1 MLDFR
6 YLKAFKLTAKYS
18 SFSKAAEEL
27 KIAQSAVS
35 RQIKLLEDNLGEEL
49 IIRSS
54 KKVLLTEK
62 GKELQ
67 NALGAFEKKSLE
79 IFQSEDKLP
88 LNIGMLH
95 GLLINWFPP
104 LLTEALKDQKGPS
117 RDINIVVRDLID
129 LKAGIEGQKYD
140 IVFGTENIQS
150 ELLTSL
156 KLFEEKL
163 VLISKKEIN
172 KKRLQ
177 DYPWIVYSEYDH
189 LFKLSKEK
197 PKSIIKVESMSAI
210 IQLVKNDMGIAIVPD
225 HLLNKDDSIK
235 TYDLQNVKSSAI
247 YMTTLNYKKLPGR
260 LEDLTRVIRKKS
272 GK

>member
-6 YLKAFKLTAKYS
+6 YLKAFKLTAQYS
-18 SFSKAAEEL
+18 SFSKAAEDL

-35 RQIKLLEDNLGEEL
+35 RQIKLLEDHMGEEL

-62 GKELQ
+62 GKELY
-67 NALGAFEKKSLE
+67 NALINFEKKTLE
-79 IFQSEDKLP
+79 IFQTEDHLP
-88 LNIGMLH
+88 LNIGILH

-104 LLTEALKDQKGPS
+104 ILSEVFKDSQ
-117 RDINIVVRDLID
+117 REINISIKDLGD
-129 LKAGIEGQKYD
+129 LKSGIEAQKFD

-172 KKRLQ
+172 RKRIQ
-177 DYPWIVYSEYDH
+177 DYRWIVYSDHDH
-189 LFKLSKEK
+189 LFKMSKEK
-197 PKSIIKVESMSAI
+197 PKSILKIDSMSTI
-210 IQLVKNDMGIAIVPD
+210 IQLVKNDLGIAIVPD
-225 HLLNKDDSIK
+225 HLLNKDDGLK
-235 TYDLQNVKSSAI
+235 TYDLQNVKPSAI

-260 LEDLTRVIRKKS
+260 LESLTKAVRKKM

>member
-6 YLKAFKLTAKYS
+6 YLKAFKLTAQYS

-27 KIAQSAVS
+27 KVAQSAIS

-62 GKELQ
+62 GAELYK
-67 NALGAFEKKSLE
+67 ALTHFEKKSLE
-79 IFQSEDKLP
+79 IFQSEDHLP
-88 LNIGMLH
+88 LNIGILH

-104 LLTEALKDQKGPS
+104 LLTEVFKESAGE
-117 RDINIVVRDLID
+117 INISIQDLND
-129 LKAGIEGQKYD
+129 LRVGIENQKFD

-156 KLFEEKL
+156 KLFEERL

-172 KKRLQ
+172 RKRLQ
-177 DYPWIVYSEYDH
+177 DYRWIVYSGHDH

-197 PKSIIKVESMSAI
+197 PESILKVDSMSTI
-210 IQLVKNDMGIAIVPD
+210 IQLVKNDLGIAIVPD
-225 HLLNKDDSIK
+225 HLLNKEDNLK
-235 TYDLQNVKSSAI
+235 TYDLTTVKPSAI

-260 LEDLTRVIRKKS
+260 LEELTKVVRKKI
-272 GK
+272 K